1 MIRLNWEVGMVRIRF
16 TSEEDE
22 TNGFYILATQASL
35 RGLRGGVYEIA
46 DESLTLLEKN
56 SIKYS
61 IIPPSEVTSD
71 EAQAD
76 RNPLT
81 VEP

>member
-1 MIRLNWEVGMVRIRF
+1 MVRIRF
-16 TSEEDE
+16 TSREDE
-22 TNGFYILATQASL
+22 TNGFYILATEASL
-35 RGLRGGVYEIA
+35 RGLPGGVYEIS
-46 DESLTLLEKN
+46 DECLALLDRD

-71 EAQAD
+71 EAQAV